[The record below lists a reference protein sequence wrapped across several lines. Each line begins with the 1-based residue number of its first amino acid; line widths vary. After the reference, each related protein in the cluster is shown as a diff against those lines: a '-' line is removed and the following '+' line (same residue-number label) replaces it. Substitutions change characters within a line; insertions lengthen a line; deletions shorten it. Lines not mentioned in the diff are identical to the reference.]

1 MARICPS
8 CGTENPD
15 QARFCFGCATPV
27 ASQQDEVR
35 RERKFVAILFADLV
49 GSTSLGEREDPE
61 VVQNLISR
69 TFSRLGQEIERFGG
83 TVDKIM
89 GDAILALFGVP
100 AAHEDDPERAVRAAL
115 EMHSVLAQL
124 NREAEGSGW
133 LQLGVR
139 IGIEAG
145 EVMVNLERTR
155 DLPDRMVT
163 GDAANIASRLQ
174 SAGEPGSVMV
184 GPTVYD
190 ATSDAVV
197 YRSLPPFALKG
208 KSEPV
213 RAWVAL
219 GLRRA
224 GPRERAPLGLEA
236 RLVGRE
242 EELALLQR
250 HFGRASIEGRP
261 SLISVLGPAGVGKS
275 RLARE
280 FFRSLDPD
288 LVVWRKGRCPPYGS
302 ASYSALA
309 SAMKEHC
316 GIREGEPPE
325 TVGEKTDR
333 AIEELFGDRE
343 LAPHLRA
350 LVGAAPVTQLSREE
364 LFDAWRRI
372 LERLASAVPLVLVLE
387 DVHWADDGLLDFVEH
402 VADWAQGSIL
412 MLTLA
417 RPDLLER
424 RPNWGGGKR
433 NYAAVYLDPL
443 TPDETEAMVA
453 DLLPGVLP
461 DDLMR
466 LVIERSGGNPLYG
479 EEIVR
484 MLIDRG
490 VLRRGAEG
498 WVVAESVGDLEVP
511 RSIQAL
517 IASRLDSLPEDEKAI
532 VQDAAVVGH
541 EFWLGAVE
549 RLSRRDREDAR
560 ALLARLRIK
569 EIVTQ
574 RDVSTFSGE
583 SQFAFRHAL
592 IRDVAYESLPK
603 ALRADKH
610 MAVARWA
617 EERAGERSDEVAE
630 LLAAHYA
637 RALDYLTQLGE
648 GHLGDVERQAF
659 RWARLA
665 GERTL
670 RLWQQRE
677 AAGWFRRAAEIAERI
692 GLPPAE
698 RAAIWE
704 ACARASEE
712 VEAYPEVAR
721 ILHTALGQYEESG
734 RLVDAGRIRARLS
747 WIAFLS
753 GSEDDAL
760 PLAERALAMLEPLGD
775 SRDLATALHVRGWYL
790 FRRMRYD
797 EAEAHLRRAI
807 EITERVGD
815 DVGRGHALISLA
827 FVLQQTLRGVE
838 CLATFEEALALAHV
852 AGDLPLR
859 LRAQLHI
866 CGALEE
872 FPGDIARGEVLSRE
886 GLELAQ
892 RAGNI
897 GNIGWMAMML
907 SDMLFERGQLAEA
920 EGYARTAL
928 DASRSVGEQLPM
940 VYALERLAIV
950 HAYRGELNEVEALLP
965 AIRAVVQQEPEPWV
979 QGWVAVIEGLV
990 VSGRKGESEAAQV
1003 LLDFTGPVLNRL
1015 FVYGGV
1021 IALIECVRTLA
1032 RAGRLD
1038 EAAPFRARLAWLA
1051 TASVP
1056 ALAFLA
1062 WADGLL
1068 ESDARLLRVSIDRF
1082 GALGRPV
1089 ELGRVLLDLGELTGE
1104 TEAASR
1110 GREMLASCGATAF
1123 IRDAAPV

>member
-1 MARICPS
+1 VARICPS
-8 CGTENPD
+8 CSTENPD
-15 QARFCFGCATPV
+15 QARFCFGCGTAL
-27 ASQQDEVR
+27 ARQQDEAR
-35 RERKFVAILFADLV
+35 RERKFATALFADIV
-49 GSTSLGEREDPE
+49 GSTRLTEREDPE
-61 VVQNLISR
+61 VVRSLVAR
-69 TFSRLGQEIERFGG
+69 TFDRMAPILRDFGG
-83 TVDKIM
+83 TLERFV
-89 GDAILALFGVP
+89 GDGMLGLFGVP
-100 AAHEDDPERAVRAAL
+100 SVHEDDPERAVRSALAMQAAL
-115 EMHSVLAQL
+115 SDLQSEFT
-124 NREAEGSGW
+124 AEGKPT
-133 LQLGVR
+133 LAMR

-145 EVMVNLERTR
+145 EVLADLDRAVGSR
-155 DLPDRMVT
+155 DRIVT
-163 GDAANIASRLQ
+163 GDAVNTAARLQ
-174 SAGEPGSVMV
+174 AAAEPGGVVV
-184 GPTVYD
+184 GRTVYD
-190 ATSDAVV
+190 ATKDAVA
-197 YRSLPPFALKG
+197 YRSVLPLALKG

-213 RAWVAL
+213 PAWVAL
-219 GLRRA
+219 GLRRG
-224 GPRERAPLGLEA
+224 GPRERAALGLEA

-242 EELALLQR
+242 EDLAILR
-250 HFGRASIEGRP
+250 YHFGRASIEGRP

-280 FFRSLDPD
+280 FRRALDPD
-288 LVVWRKGRCPPYGS
+288 LVVWREGRCVPYGS

-309 SAMKEHC
+309 SIMKEQC
-316 GIREGEPPE
+316 EIREGEPPGIA
-325 TVGEKTDR
+325 GEKADR

-350 LVGAAPVTQLSREE
+350 LIGAAPVQHVSREE

-372 LERLASAVPLVLVLE
+372 LERLASTAPLVLVLE
-387 DVHWADDGLLDFVEH
+387 DIHWSDDGLLDFVEH
-402 VADWAQGSIL
+402 LADWGQGSIL
-412 MLTLA
+412 LLTLA
-417 RPDLLER
+417 RPELMER
-424 RPNWGGGKR
+424 RPTWGGGKR

-443 TPDETEAMVA
+443 TPDETEAMME
-453 DLLPGVLP
+453 DLLPGVLRG
-461 DDLMR
+461 DLMR

-490 VLRRGAEG
+490 VLRRDEGG
-498 WVVAESVGDLEVP
+498 WVVAGSVTDLEVP
-511 RSIQAL
+511 RSIHAL
-517 IASRLDSLPEDEKAI
+517 VASRLDSLPEDEKAI

-541 EFWLGAVE
+541 DFWLGAVE
-549 RLSRRDREDAR
+549 QLARRNREDVR
-560 ALLARLRIK
+560 TLLARLRIK

-574 RDVSTFSGE
+574 RDISIFSGE

-603 ALRADKH
+603 ASRADKH
-610 MAVARWA
+610 VAVARWA

-630 LLAAHYA
+630 FLATHYA
-637 RALDYLTQLGE
+637 LALDYLTQLGE
-648 GHLGDVERQAF
+648 GHLADVQRQAF
-659 RWARLA
+659 GWARLA

-692 GLPPAE
+692 GLPPGE

-712 VEAYPEVAR
+712 VEAYPEVAK

-734 RLVDAGRIRARLS
+734 MLVDAGRIQARLS

-753 GSEDDAL
+753 GREDDAL
-760 PLAERALAMLEPLGD
+760 SLAERALAMLEPLGD

-827 FVLQQTLRGVE
+827 FVLQQTLRGEE

-852 AGDLPLR
+852 AGDLSLL

-866 CGALEE
+866 CGALQE
-872 FPGDIARGEVLSRE
+872 FPGDLSRGELLSRE

-920 EGYARTAL
+920 ESFARTAL

-950 HAYRGELNEVEALLP
+950 HAYRGELNEAEALLP

-979 QGWVAVIEGLV
+979 QGWMAVIEGLV
-990 VSGRKGESEAAQV
+990 VGGRKGEGEAAQV
-1003 LLDFTGPVLNRL
+1003 LLDSTGAVLERL

-1021 IALIECVRTLA
+1021 TALIECVRTLA
-1032 RAGRLD
+1032 RAGRHD

-1068 ESDARLLRVSIDRF
+1068 DSDARLLQVSIDRF

-1089 ELGRVLLDLGELTGE
+1089 EQGRVLLDLGELTGD
-1104 TEAASR
+1104 TEAATR

-1123 IRDAAPV
+1123 LRDGAPA